1 MARIVSGSRPEV
13 EVVDVGGRGP
23 YGRRWTGTGP
33 LVLVLILALVTIWL
47 YRNRGPE
54 VFGEQTGIDISA
66 RGSATPIEI
75 GMTPVDP
82 PVVAIPER
90 PRVIVEERQEV
101 TVEQRPGVDCRQCPI
116 LTAEQQSDIMG
127 YARVMSESL
136 NLRARPGLQYEV
148 ISVLPRNWEVA
159 VLRQL
164 HVYDNGETWVEVMAS
179 TNQGWRKGWV
189 MRNYLDSCDCPTY

>member
-1 MARIVSGSRPEV
+1 VF
-13 EVVDVGGRGP
+13 
-23 YGRRWTGTGP
+23 
-33 LVLVLILALVTIWL
+33 VLILALISLWL

-54 VFGEQTGIDISA
+54 VLGKQTVIDIPA
-66 RGSATPIEI
+66 RGSATPVEIET
-75 GMTPVDP
+75 TPVDP
-82 PVVAIPER
+82 PVEAIPER
-90 PRVIVEERQEV
+90 PRVIVEEGPV
-101 TVEQRPGVDCRQCPI
+101 AIVEQRPL

-127 YARVMSESL
+127 YARVMSDSL

-164 HVYDNGETWVEVMAS
+164 HVYHNGETWVEVMAS

-189 MRNYLDSCDCPTY
+189 MRNHLDSCNCPTY